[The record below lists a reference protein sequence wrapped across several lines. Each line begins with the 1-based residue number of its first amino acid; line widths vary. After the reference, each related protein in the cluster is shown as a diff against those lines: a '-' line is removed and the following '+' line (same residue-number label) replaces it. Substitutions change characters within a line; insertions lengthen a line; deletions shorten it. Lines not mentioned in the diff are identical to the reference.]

1 MAHRSVA
8 AEQRAR
14 LSAHLRRLDALDV
27 DYRALDAVCPGDVDD
42 SF

>member
-1 MAHRSVA
+1 MAQRSVA

-14 LSAHLRRLDALDV
+14 LPAHLRRPDALDV
-27 DYRALDAVCPGDVDD
+27 DHRAPDAVCPGDVDD